1 MSGAA
6 TTSRR
11 PTLWVG
17 WIAFAGFMLVMTGL
31 FNLMSG
37 LTAVFTDEVYVGGPR
52 VGTLV
57 LDVTGWGWVHVI
69 LGLVLLATGVA
80 LMMGQWWARSAAIG
94 FVALNLLTQM
104 ALLPAYPFWALLTIT
119 VDILVVWAI
128 TVHGDEL
135 ART

>member
-1 MSGAA
+1 MSSAA

-17 WIAFAGFMLVMTGL
+17 WIAFAGFMMVMTGL
-31 FNLMSG
+31 FNLISG
-37 LTAVFTDEVYVGGPR
+37 LTAVFSDKVYIGGPR

-69 LGLVLLATGVA
+69 LGLVLVATGVA
-80 LMMGQWWARSAAIG
+80 LLMGQWWARAAAIG
-94 FVALNLLTQM
+94 FVALNLITQM
-104 ALLPAYPFWALLTIT
+104 ALLPAYPFWALLTIA